1 MAPARQT
8 IRARRSTVQRR
19 TAVALGVLFAAVTV
33 IVAVWTAVPARSKS
47 AAAPSASAR
56 KPPAPVT
63 SAARASDLLD
73 TPSSDLETA
82 AKGSGQFDRLPNG
95 APVPELPATAPKSVA
110 FGVILVT
117 YRGAQLAPESSPDKA
132 AALEKAKGLIGPAQ
146 KDFADT
152 VKKGDRGSQTDA
164 GRIPRGILEPA
175 VEYVLFSMPKGAVHP
190 EPVDTPRGFWIV
202 KRND

>member
-1 MAPARQT
+1 
-8 IRARRSTVQRR
+8 
-19 TAVALGVLFAAVTV
+19 VLFAAVTV

-47 AAAPSASAR
+47 PAAPSASAR

-63 SAARASDLLD
+63 STRASDLLD
-73 TPSSDLETA
+73 TPPSELEPA

-95 APVPELPATAPKSVA
+95 SPVPELPATAPKSVA

-117 YRGAQLAPESSPDKA
+117 YRGAQLAPEGAPDKA

-175 VEYVLFSMPKGAVHP
+175 VEYVLFSMAKGAVHP

>member
-33 IVAVWTAVPARSKS
+33 IVAVWTAVPARTKTV
-47 AAAPSASAR
+47 AAPSASAR
-56 KPPAPVT
+56 RPTAPVT
-63 SAARASDLLD
+63 STRAPNLLD
-73 TPSSDLETA
+73 TPSSDLEIVA
-82 AKGSGQFDRLPNG
+82 SKGSGQFDRLPNG

-110 FGVILVT
+110 FGVILVA
-117 YRGAQLAPESSPDKA
+117 YRGAQLAPDSAPDKA
-132 AALEKAKGLIGPAQ
+132 AALEKAKGLVGPAQ

-152 VKKGDRGSQTDA
+152 VKKGDRGSQADA

-175 VEYVLFSMPKGAVHP
+175 VEYVLFSLPKGAVHP
-190 EPVDTPRGFWIV
+190 EPVDTPRGFWVV